1 MAFFDTTPLGRI
13 VNRFAKDVDICD
25 YTLPMSVN
33 NFLNFG
39 FQFLGAVV
47 LILIVIPIFVVV
59 IVPVTIVFLF
69 VQKVF
74 VDTARQL
81 KRLESI
87 SRSPIYSHFGE
98 TVAGSSTI
106 RAFERDLEFIKES
119 EDRVDYNQVCYYL
132 SQMIN
137 RWLQIR
143 LEGLGNVITFGACL
157 YVIIDPD
164 VVNPSEVGL
173 VINYSLTIT
182 QVLNYVVRFL
192 TEVETN
198 IVAVERIREY
208 TNEISSEAEWTLEE
222 KKPDPAWPQEGEVE
236 FSDYGI
242 RYRPGLDLVLKN
254 ITVNIRGGETVGI
267 VGRTG
272 AGKSTLTVALF
283 RLVEAAEGAIVID
296 GEDISQLGLHD
307 LRKRLTIIPQDPVL
321 FSGTLRINL
330 DPFDAHTDE
339 EVWKALELAH
349 LKEFADSLEDG
360 LTHEISEGGENLS
373 VGQRQLL
380 CLGRAL
386 LRKTKVLILDEA
398 TAAVDLETDDLIQA
412 TIRREFKGCTVL
424 TIAHRLNTILDYDK
438 IMVLDK
444 GEIREFDSPRNLLE
458 DATTIF
464 HSMAKDANLL

>member
-1 MAFFDTTPLGRI
+1 MSFFDTTPLGRI

-25 YTLPMSVN
+25 YTLPTSVN

-47 LILIVIPIFVVV
+47 LILTVIPIFVVV
-59 IVPVTIVFLF
+59 IVPVTIVFLV
-69 VQKVF
+69 VQKIF

-87 SRSPIYSHFGE
+87 SRSPVYSHFGE
-98 TVAGSSTI
+98 TVAGQTTI
-106 RAFERDLEFIKES
+106 RAFDMEETFIKES
-119 EDRVDYNQVCYYL
+119 QHRVDSNQVSYYL
-132 SQMIN
+132 NQMIN
-137 RWLQIR
+137 RWLSIR
-143 LEGLGNVITFGACL
+143 LETLGNMITFGACL
-157 YVIIDPD
+157 YIILDPD
-164 VVNPSEVGL
+164 AVNPSEVGL
-173 VINYSLTIT
+173 VINYALTIT
-182 QVLNYVVRFL
+182 SVLNYVVRFL

-208 TNEISSEAEWTLEE
+208 TNDIDQEAEWVLEDRA
-222 KKPDPAWPQEGEVE
+222 PDAKWPQQGHVQ
-236 FSDYGI
+236 FDDYGI

-254 ITVNIRGGETVGI
+254 ISVDISGGEMVGI

-283 RLVEAAEGAIVID
+283 RLVEAAEGKIVID
-296 GEDISQLGLHD
+296 GEDISALGLHD
-307 LRKRLTIIPQDPVL
+307 LRKKLTIIPQDPVL

-330 DPFDAHTDE
+330 DPFAAYSDE
-339 EVWKALELAH
+339 EVWKALELSH
-349 LKEFADSLEDG
+349 LKEFATSLENG
-360 LTHEISEGGENLS
+360 LQHEISEGGENLS

-386 LRKTKVLILDEA
+386 LRKTKVLVLDEA

-412 TIRREFKGCTVL
+412 TIRKEFKGCTVL
-424 TIAHRLNTILDYDK
+424 TIAHRLNTIMDYDK

-444 GEIREFDSPRNLLE
+444 GLIKEFDSPQNLL
-458 DATTIF
+458 DDQDTIF
-464 HSMAKDANLL
+464 YSMAKNANLA